1 MHEGDHVWDEDD
13 DCGLDCDCP
22 PRAPHR
28 TIPRRGWGHAPE
40 VPVDG
45 TNWPLPFAAKTL
57 DIPERDLRDLIRVVG
72 LEPAGTMKMASY
84 RRSGR
89 NPRVYEASKLIKLVS
104 GVGSLAVDL
113 GIQAR
118 Q

>member
-1 MHEGDHVWDEDD
+1 MHKGDHVWDEDD
-13 DCGLDCDCP
+13 DCSLDCDCA
-22 PRAPHR
+22 PRAPH
-28 TIPRRGWGHAPE
+28 PKRGWGHAPE

-72 LEPAGTMKMASY
+72 LPPAGTMKMASY

-89 NPRVYEASKLIKLVS
+89 NPRVYEASKLIKLVLE
-104 GVGSLAVDL
+104 VQRLAEGL
-113 GIQAR
+113 GTQVHD
-118 Q
+118 

>member
-1 MHEGDHVWDEDD
+1 MDDPYD

-22 PRAPHR
+22 PRAPH
-28 TIPRRGWGHAPE
+28 PKRGWGHAPE
-40 VPVDG
+40 VAVDG

-72 LEPAGTMKMASY
+72 LEPTGTMKMASY

-104 GVGSLAVDL
+104 GAQRLATDL
-113 GIQAR
+113 GTQAPE
-118 Q
+118 